1 MKISGAKL
9 KAAREAAGITRL
21 DLSVS
26 ADLTHARIWQIET
39 SETSEVN
46 SNVVAAMAAK
56 LNTSVSNMEA

>member
-1 MKISGAKL
+1 MKISGEKL
-9 KAAREAAGITRL
+9 KAARESAGITRL

-46 SNVVAAMAAK
+46 ANVVAAMAAK
-56 LNTSVSNMEA
+56 LNTLVANLEA